1 MSKPKLK
8 NEKHDRFA
16 RLIAGGMKQVASYQ
30 KVYNPD
36 GDCRAAASRLAKRP
50 DVVELVKSIQDEEVA
65 RIYASM
71 GSNAGSTLAEMGL
84 TPEWCATQFKV
95 VAAKARAAGD
105 FKAATDSIK
114 SLEKLIRED
123 AEKQG
128 GEPSKSSGGPQINID
143 HMMTI
148 LAKFGLSSAPAD
160 DDQRQ
165 TAKVS
170 EKVPTLARNR
180 ALARS
185 AEHD

>member
-1 MSKPKLK
+1 MHKLK
-8 NEKHDRFA
+8 NERHDAYA
-16 RLIAGGMKQVASYQ
+16 RLLAKGWNQVPAYR
-30 KVYNPD
+30 KVYAPD

-50 DVVELVKSIQDEEVA
+50 DVVGLIKSIREE
-65 RIYASM
+65 
-71 GSNAGSTLAEMGL
+71 E
-84 TPEWCATQFKV
+84 
-95 VAAKARAAGD
+95 AAKI
-105 FKAATDSIK
+105 FATM
-114 SLEKLIRED
+114 
-123 AEKQG
+123 G
-128 GEPSKSSGGPQINID
+128 GSSGGSLADLGITVRWLADQYRIIAARSRAEGDYRTSSAAVHNIEKLVRAEMQAEGGD
-143 HMMTI
+143 APKKSDGPKIDVGHMLSI